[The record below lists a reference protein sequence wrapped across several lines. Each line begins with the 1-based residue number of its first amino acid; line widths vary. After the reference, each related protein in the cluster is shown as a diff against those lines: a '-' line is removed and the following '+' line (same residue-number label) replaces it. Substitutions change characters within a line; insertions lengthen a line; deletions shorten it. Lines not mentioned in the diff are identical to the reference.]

1 MNLHYSGFDLPKCKQ
16 HAACQGVV
24 RLSHTEAFEVRRDNY
39 GVNNYVGTDNGQL
52 GASTKG
58 AGLSKD
64 KGSKTRSSP
73 HLSKSNNKAREVSH
87 SRIRVPLL
95 LL

>member
-1 MNLHYSGFDLPKCKQ
+1 MNLQYSGFGLPKCKQ

-58 AGLSKD
+58 AGPSKRT
-64 KGSKTRSSP
+64 KGVRHGHHHTLANQITKQG
-73 HLSKSNNKAREVSH
+73 KSVILE
-87 SRIRVPLL
+87 
-95 LL
+95 